1 MMVSHTRALVACPGG
16 FGTCDELFEIMT
28 LVQTGKHPRIPIV
41 LFGKSYWS
49 QVINW
54 EKMAEF
60 VSIGSL
66 FHPLLFT
73 QMIVGSAATHSAP
86 LRGYA
91 LHIRTVWG
99 SSKISRKLMA

>member
-16 FGTCDELFEIMT
+16 LGTCDELFEIMT

-49 QVINW
+49 QVVNW

-60 VSIGSL
+60 VSSERVLCFLTHI
-66 FHPLLFT
+66 PLSNIIT
-73 QMIVGSAATHSAP
+73 
-86 LRGYA
+86 
-91 LHIRTVWG
+91 
-99 SSKISRKLMA
+99 

>member
-41 LFGKSYWS
+41 LFGKSYWD
-49 QVINW
+49 QVVNW

-60 VSIGSL
+60 VSNL
-66 FHPLLFT
+66 
-73 QMIVGSAATHSAP
+73 AATLQHSRLAA
-86 LRGYA
+86 GC
-91 LHIRTVWG
+91 
-99 SSKISRKLMA
+99 

>member
-41 LFGKSYWS
+41 LFGKSYWD
-49 QVINW
+49 QVFNW

-60 VSIGSL
+60 GVINIGDLEDVLTTDSTEEAYNHITKHKIVLEFSDSIKAG
-66 FHPLLFT
+66 
-73 QMIVGSAATHSAP
+73 AAA
-86 LRGYA
+86 A
-91 LHIRTVWG
+91 N
-99 SSKISRKLMA
+99 

>member
-1 MMVSHTRALVACPGG
+1 MMVSHTRALIACPGG

-54 EKMAEF
+54 DKMAEF
-60 VSIGSL
+60 VSIELSL
-66 FHPLLFT
+66 SPST
-73 QMIVGSAATHSAP
+73 TRRNPSWRCSSAP
-86 LRGYA
+86 RA
-91 LHIRTVWG
+91 AAW
-99 SSKISRKLMA
+99 M

>member
-1 MMVSHTRALVACPGG
+1 
-16 FGTCDELFEIMT
+16 MT

-60 VSIGSL
+60 VSIGSDL
-66 FHPLLFT
+66 HM
-73 QMIVGSAATHSAP
+73 QHRQCATHVDG
-86 LRGYA
+86 LG
-91 LHIRTVWG
+91 V
-99 SSKISRKLMA
+99 KD

>member
-49 QVINW
+49 QVVNW

-60 VSIGSL
+60 VSIAHSSHHSEHRLHACRALQCAHRCVDDG
-66 FHPLLFT
+66 T
-73 QMIVGSAATHSAP
+73 AASVA
-86 LRGYA
+86 
-91 LHIRTVWG
+91 
-99 SSKISRKLMA
+99 KD